1 MDGVR
6 LYQVS
11 QSRAAADG
19 EGVSR
24 GAQFVE
30 AGGQVKSYQSVQQVH
45 RRAQVSAATGVHQR
59 VPRCPA
65 QVPANEEAFPI
76 QSLEQIAEGGGVPQG
91 GQGGDRVLQEADE
104 GPGSEESTLGAK
116 AEADQRNLPQ
126 AVVEV
131 YSLQNPTTSLEVHP

>member
-1 MDGVR
+1 LDGVR

-30 AGGQVKSYQSVQQVH
+30 AGGQVESYQSIQQVH
-45 RRAQVSAATGVHQR
+45 RRAQVPFVPGVHQR

-65 QVPANEEAFPI
+65 QV
-76 QSLEQIAEGGGVPQG
+76 SV
-91 GQGGDRVLQEADE
+91 D
-104 GPGSEESTLGAK
+104 
-116 AEADQRNLPQ
+116 
-126 AVVEV
+126 
-131 YSLQNPTTSLEVHP
+131 